1 MADKSLVMSFLNQRG
16 EKTNITVPYVKDNLT
31 ESDVSVAMDA
41 IIAGNIFASTGG
53 DLVAKHSAQV
63 TEKNVT
69 ALEVR

>member
-1 MADKSLVMSFLNQRG
+1 MADKSLVMTFLNQRG
-16 EKTNITVPYVKDNLT
+16 ERTSVTVPNVKDNLS
-31 ESDVSVAMDA
+31 EADVSTAMDA

-63 TEKNVT
+63 TEKTVT

>member
-1 MADKSLVMSFLNQRG
+1 MADKSLVMTFLNQRG
-16 EKTNITVPYVKDNLT
+16 ERSSITVPNIKDNLT
-31 ESDVSVAMDA
+31 ESDVSVTMDA

-63 TEKNVT
+63 TERTVT

>member
-1 MADKSLVMSFLNQRG
+1 MADKSLVMTFLNQRG
-16 EKTNITVPYVKDNLT
+16 EKTNITVPYVKDNLI
-31 ESDVSVAMDA
+31 ESDVTAAMDS

-63 TEKNVT
+63 TEKTVT

>member
-31 ESDVSVAMDA
+31 ESDVSVTMDA
-41 IIAGNIFASTGG
+41 IISGNIFASTGG

-63 TEKNVT
+63 TEKTVT